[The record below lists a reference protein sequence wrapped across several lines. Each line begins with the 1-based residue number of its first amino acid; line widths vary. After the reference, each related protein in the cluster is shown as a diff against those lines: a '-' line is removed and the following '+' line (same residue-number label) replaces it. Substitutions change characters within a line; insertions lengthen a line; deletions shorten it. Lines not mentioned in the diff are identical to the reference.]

1 MEKAMTKMLLEVVS
15 EISVKYGL
23 DISEVKREIGL
34 DVEVRVLKEKE
45 KGKKIM
51 LPFCGR
57 IDEERCQGIK
67 INYGLYTQCENNIFQ
82 KKLCKTCHKQS
93 KKNSDGKPNYGTID
107 ERLDKNY
114 KDKNGK
120 QPIKY
125 SKFME
130 KMNITREMAEKEAE
144 EQGVTIPEEE
154 FEIKKTGR
162 GRPKKSTSTT
172 DTSDEESIAEPKK
185 RGRPPKEK
193 KVIENGNVGDDLI
206 KNLIEEANK
215 NEPKKV
221 ATPLPKEPTPEP
233 KKAATPLP
241 KEPTPEPKKAATP
254 LPKEPTPEPKKEAT
268 PEPKKAATPLPKEPT
283 PEPKKAATPEPKK
296 AATPE
301 PKKAATPEADNDDDS
316 DDEEETVVVPFTFK
330 GVKYL
335 KATDN
340 TIYDINTH
348 EEVGVWDEEKQE
360 IVPDDDDDDED

>member
-1 MEKAMTKMLLEVVS
+1 MNSKMEKAMSKMLLEVVS

-67 INYGLYTQCENNIFQ
+67 INYCLYTQCENNIFQ

-93 KKNSDGKPNYGTID
+93 EKNSDGKPNYGTID

-120 QPIKY
+120 EPIKY

-215 NEPKKV
+215 SEPKKT
-221 ATPLPKEPTPEP
+221 ATPPPKEPTPEP
-233 KKAATPLP
+233 KKT
-241 KEPTPEPKKAATP
+241 
-254 LPKEPTPEPKKEAT
+254 AT
-268 PEPKKAATPLPKEPT
+268 PEPE
-283 PEPKKAATPEPKK
+283 
-296 AATPE
+296 
-301 PKKAATPEADNDDDS
+301 NDDDS
-316 DDEEETVVVPFTFK
+316 DDEEETVVAPFTFK

-335 KATDN
+335 KAADN
-340 TIYDINTH
+340 TVYDINTH

-360 IVPDDDDDDED
+360 IVPDDDDEDED

>member
-1 MEKAMTKMLLEVVS
+1 VGKFPTKKKIEKEMNKSVNKEKMNSKMERGMSKMLLEVVS
-15 EISVKYGL
+15 EICSKYEL
-23 DISEVKREIGL
+23 DISEVKKEIGL
-34 DVEVRVLKEKE
+34 DVKIVNEKEKNKE
-45 KGKKIM
+45 KGKKIL

-57 IDEERCQGIK
+57 IDDERCQGIK
-67 INYGLYTQCENNIFQ
+67 INYCLYTQCENNIFQ
-82 KKLCKTCHKQS
+82 KNLCKTCHKQS
-93 KKNSDGKPNYGTID
+93 EKNSDGKPNYGTIE

-125 SKFME
+125 SKFMD
-130 KMNITREMAEKEAE
+130 KMNVTREMAEKEAE

-154 FEIKKTGR
+154 FEIKKTSR

-215 NEPKKV
+215 SEPKKEE
-221 ATPLPKEPTPEP
+221 TPQ
-233 KKAATPLP
+233 
-241 KEPTPEPKKAATP
+241 
-254 LPKEPTPEPKKEAT
+254 PKKEAT
-268 PEPKKAATPLPKEPT
+268 PQPKKEATPQP
-283 PEPKKAATPEPKK
+283 
-296 AATPE
+296 
-301 PKKAATPEADNDDDS
+301 DNDDDS
-316 DDEEETVVVPFTFK
+316 DDDEETVVAPFTFK

-335 KATDN
+335 KASDN
-340 TIYDINTH
+340 TVYDINTH

-360 IVPDDDDDDED
+360 IVPDDDEDDD

>member
-1 MEKAMTKMLLEVVS
+1 MEKAMSKMLLEVVS

-67 INYGLYTQCENNIFQ
+67 INYCLYTQCENNIFQ
-82 KKLCKTCHKQS
+82 KNLCKTCHKQS
-93 KKNSDGKPNYGTID
+93 EKNSDGKPNYGTID

-120 QPIKY
+120 EPIKY

-130 KMNITREMAEKEAE
+130 KMNITREMAEKEAQ

-215 NEPKKV
+215 SEPKKT
-221 ATPLPKEPTPEP
+221 ATPPPKEPTSEP
-233 KKAATPLP
+233 KKT
-241 KEPTPEPKKAATP
+241 
-254 LPKEPTPEPKKEAT
+254 AT
-268 PEPKKAATPLPKEPT
+268 PEPE
-283 PEPKKAATPEPKK
+283 
-296 AATPE
+296 
-301 PKKAATPEADNDDDS
+301 NDDDS
-316 DDEEETVVVPFTFK
+316 DDEEETVVAPFTFK

-335 KATDN
+335 KAADN
-340 TIYDINTH
+340 TVYDINTH

-360 IVPDDDDDDED
+360 IVPDDDEDED

>member
-1 MEKAMTKMLLEVVS
+1 MNSKMEKAMSKMLLEVVS
-15 EISVKYGL
+15 EISRKYGL
-23 DISEVKREIGL
+23 DISEVKKEIGL
-34 DVEVRVLKEKE
+34 EVKIVNEKE
-45 KGKKIM
+45 KNEEKVKKIM

-67 INYGLYTQCENNIFQ
+67 INYGLYTQCENNIFE

-93 KKNSDGKPNYGTID
+93 EKNSDGKPNYGTIV

-120 QPIKY
+120 EPTKY
-125 SKFME
+125 SKIME

-144 EQGVTIPEEE
+144 KQGVTIPEEE

-172 DTSDEESIAEPKK
+172 DTSDEESIDEPKK

-215 NEPKKV
+215 TEPKKT
-221 ATPLPKEPTPEP
+221 ATPTPKPLTPEP
-233 KKAATPLP
+233 
-241 KEPTPEPKKAATP
+241 
-254 LPKEPTPEPKKEAT
+254 
-268 PEPKKAATPLPKEPT
+268 
-283 PEPKKAATPEPKK
+283 
-296 AATPE
+296 
-301 PKKAATPEADNDDDS
+301 DNDDDS

-360 IVPDDDDDDED
+360 IVPDYDEDED

>member
-1 MEKAMTKMLLEVVS
+1 MNSKMEKAMSKMLLEVVS

-45 KGKKIM
+45 KGKKMM

-57 IDEERCQGIK
+57 IDDERCQGIK

-82 KKLCKTCHKQS
+82 KNLCKTCHKQS
-93 KKNSDGKPNYGTID
+93 EKNSDGKPNYGTID

-120 QPIKY
+120 EPIKY

-215 NEPKKV
+215 SEPKKT
-221 ATPLPKEPTPEP
+221 ATPPPKEPTSEP
-233 KKAATPLP
+233 KKT
-241 KEPTPEPKKAATP
+241 
-254 LPKEPTPEPKKEAT
+254 AT
-268 PEPKKAATPLPKEPT
+268 PEPE
-283 PEPKKAATPEPKK
+283 
-296 AATPE
+296 
-301 PKKAATPEADNDDDS
+301 NDDDS
-316 DDEEETVVVPFTFK
+316 DDEEETVVAPFTFK

-335 KATDN
+335 KAADN

-360 IVPDDDDDDED
+360 IVPDDDDEDED

>member
-1 MEKAMTKMLLEVVS
+1 MNSKMEKAMSKMLLEVVS

-57 IDEERCQGIK
+57 IDDERCQGIK
-67 INYGLYTQCENNIFQ
+67 INYCLYTQCENNMFQ
-82 KKLCKTCHKQS
+82 KNLCKTCHKQS
-93 KKNSDGKPNYGTID
+93 EKNSDGKPNYGTID

-120 QPIKY
+120 EPIKY

-154 FEIKKTGR
+154 FEIKKTCR

-215 NEPKKV
+215 SEPKKT
-221 ATPLPKEPTPEP
+221 ATPPPKEPTPEP
-233 KKAATPLP
+233 KKT
-241 KEPTPEPKKAATP
+241 
-254 LPKEPTPEPKKEAT
+254 AT
-268 PEPKKAATPLPKEPT
+268 PEPE
-283 PEPKKAATPEPKK
+283 
-296 AATPE
+296 
-301 PKKAATPEADNDDDS
+301 NDDDS
-316 DDEEETVVVPFTFK
+316 DDDEETVVAPFTFK

-335 KATDN
+335 KAADN
-340 TIYDINTH
+340 TVYDNNTH

-360 IVPDDDDDDED
+360 IVPDDDDEDED

>member
-1 MEKAMTKMLLEVVS
+1 MSKMLLEVVT
-15 EISVKYGL
+15 EISSKYGL
-23 DISEVKREIGL
+23 DISEVKKEIGL
-34 DVEVRVLKEKE
+34 DVKIVNEKEKNKE

-57 IDEERCQGIK
+57 IDDERCQGIK
-67 INYGLYTQCENNIFQ
+67 INYGLFTQCENNIFQ
-82 KKLCKTCHKQS
+82 KNLCKSCHKQS
-93 KKNSDGKPNYGTID
+93 EKNSDGKPNYGTID

-154 FEIKKTGR
+154 FEIKKTSR

-215 NEPKKV
+215 S
-221 ATPLPKEPTPEP
+221 
-233 KKAATPLP
+233 
-241 KEPTPEPKKAATP
+241 
-254 LPKEPTPEPKKEAT
+254 
-268 PEPKKAATPLPKEPT
+268 
-283 PEPKKAATPEPKK
+283 EPKKAATPEPKK
-296 AATPE
+296 TATLE
-301 PKKAATPEADNDDDS
+301 PKKAATPEPDNDDDS

-335 KATDN
+335 KAADN

-360 IVPDDDDDDED
+360 IVPDDDDEDED

>member
-1 MEKAMTKMLLEVVS
+1 MNSKMEKAMRKMLLEVVS

-23 DISEVKREIGL
+23 EISEVKREIGL

-45 KGKKIM
+45 KRKKIM

-82 KKLCKTCHKQS
+82 KNLCKTCHKQS
-93 KKNSDGKPNYGTID
+93 EKNSDGKPNYGTID

-120 QPIKY
+120 EPIKY

-144 EQGVTIPEEE
+144 EQGLTIPEEE
-154 FEIKKTGR
+154 FELKKTSR

-206 KNLIEEANK
+206 QNLIEQANK
-215 NEPKKV
+215 SEPKKT
-221 ATPLPKEPTPEP
+221 ATPPPKEPTPP
-233 KKAATPLP
+233 Q
-241 KEPTPEPKKAATP
+241 KEPFTSEPE
-254 LPKEPTPEPKKEAT
+254 
-268 PEPKKAATPLPKEPT
+268 
-283 PEPKKAATPEPKK
+283 
-296 AATPE
+296 
-301 PKKAATPEADNDDDS
+301 NDDDS

-335 KATDN
+335 KAADN

-348 EEVGVWDEEKQE
+348 EELGVWDEEKQE
-360 IVPDDDDDDED
+360 IVPDDDDDDDDDEHDED

>member
-1 MEKAMTKMLLEVVS
+1 MEKAMSKMLLEVVS

-45 KGKKIM
+45 KGKKMM

-57 IDEERCQGIK
+57 IDDERCQGIK
-67 INYGLYTQCENNIFQ
+67 INYGLYTQCENNMFQ
-82 KKLCKTCHKQS
+82 KNLCKTCHKQS
-93 KKNSDGKPNYGTID
+93 EKNSDGKPNYGTID

-114 KDKNGK
+114 KDKIGK
-120 QPIKY
+120 EPIKY

-215 NEPKKV
+215 SEPKKT
-221 ATPLPKEPTPEP
+221 ATPPPKEPTSEP
-233 KKAATPLP
+233 KKT
-241 KEPTPEPKKAATP
+241 
-254 LPKEPTPEPKKEAT
+254 AT
-268 PEPKKAATPLPKEPT
+268 PEPE
-283 PEPKKAATPEPKK
+283 
-296 AATPE
+296 
-301 PKKAATPEADNDDDS
+301 NDDDR
-316 DDEEETVVVPFTFK
+316 DDEEETVVAPFTFK

-335 KATDN
+335 KAADN

-360 IVPDDDDDDED
+360 IVPDDDDEDED

>member
-1 MEKAMTKMLLEVVS
+1 MSKMLLEVVS
-15 EISVKYGL
+15 EISSKYGL
-23 DISEVKREIGL
+23 DISEVKKEIGL
-34 DVEVRVLKEKE
+34 DVKIVNEKEKNKE

-57 IDEERCQGIK
+57 IDDERCQGIK

-82 KKLCKTCHKQS
+82 KNLCKTCHKQS
-93 KKNSDGKPNYGTID
+93 EKNSDGKPNYGTID

-154 FEIKKTGR
+154 FEIKKTSR

-215 NEPKKV
+215 SEPKKV
-221 ATPLPKEPTPEP
+221 ATPEP
-233 KKAATPLP
+233 KKT
-241 KEPTPEPKKAATP
+241 
-254 LPKEPTPEPKKEAT
+254 AT
-268 PEPKKAATPLPKEPT
+268 PES
-283 PEPKKAATPEPKK
+283 KKAATPEP
-296 AATPE
+296 
-301 PKKAATPEADNDDDS
+301 DNDDDS

-335 KATDN
+335 KAADN

-360 IVPDDDDDDED
+360 IVPDDDDEDED

>member
-1 MEKAMTKMLLEVVS
+1 
-15 EISVKYGL
+15 
-23 DISEVKREIGL
+23 
-34 DVEVRVLKEKE
+34 
-45 KGKKIM
+45 
-51 LPFCGR
+51 
-57 IDEERCQGIK
+57 
-67 INYGLYTQCENNIFQ
+67 
-82 KKLCKTCHKQS
+82 LCKTCHKQS
-93 KKNSDGKPNYGTID
+93 EKNSDGKPNYGTID

-120 QPIKY
+120 EPIKY

-154 FEIKKTGR
+154 FEIKKTSR

-215 NEPKKV
+215 SEPKKV
-221 ATPLPKEPTPEP
+221 ATPEP
-233 KKAATPLP
+233 KKV
-241 KEPTPEPKKAATP
+241 
-254 LPKEPTPEPKKEAT
+254 
-268 PEPKKAATPLPKEPT
+268 
-283 PEPKKAATPEPKK
+283 ATPEPKK

-301 PKKAATPEADNDDDS
+301 PDNDDDS

-335 KATDN
+335 KAADN

-360 IVPDDDDDDED
+360 IVPDDDEVED

>member
-1 MEKAMTKMLLEVVS
+1 MNSKMEKAMSKMLLEVVS
-15 EISVKYGL
+15 EISRKYGL
-23 DISEVKREIGL
+23 DISEVKKEIGL
-34 DVEVRVLKEKE
+34 EVKIVNEKE
-45 KGKKIM
+45 KNEEKVKKIM

-67 INYGLYTQCENNIFQ
+67 INYGLYTQCENNIFE

-93 KKNSDGKPNYGTID
+93 EKNSDGKPNNGTIV

-120 QPIKY
+120 EPTKY
-125 SKFME
+125 SKIME

-144 EQGVTIPEEE
+144 KQGVTIPEEE

-172 DTSDEESIAEPKK
+172 DTSDEESIDEPKK

-215 NEPKKV
+215 TEPKKT
-221 ATPLPKEPTPEP
+221 ATPTPKPITPEP
-233 KKAATPLP
+233 KKT
-241 KEPTPEPKKAATP
+241 TPEP
-254 LPKEPTPEPKKEAT
+254 
-268 PEPKKAATPLPKEPT
+268 
-283 PEPKKAATPEPKK
+283 
-296 AATPE
+296 
-301 PKKAATPEADNDDDS
+301 DNDDDS

-335 KATDN
+335 KASDN

-360 IVPDDDDDDED
+360 IVPDDDEDED

>member
-1 MEKAMTKMLLEVVS
+1 
-15 EISVKYGL
+15 VKYGL

-57 IDEERCQGIK
+57 IDDERCQGIK
-67 INYGLYTQCENNIFQ
+67 INYCLYTQCENNIFQ
-82 KKLCKTCHKQS
+82 KNLCKTCHKQS
-93 KKNSDGKPNYGTID
+93 EKNSDGKPNYGTID

-120 QPIKY
+120 EPIKY

-144 EQGVTIPEEE
+144 KQGVTIPEEE

-215 NEPKKV
+215 SEPKKT
-221 ATPLPKEPTPEP
+221 ATPPPKEPTPEP
-233 KKAATPLP
+233 KKT
-241 KEPTPEPKKAATP
+241 
-254 LPKEPTPEPKKEAT
+254 AT
-268 PEPKKAATPLPKEPT
+268 PEPEN
-283 PEPKKAATPEPKK
+283 
-296 AATPE
+296 
-301 PKKAATPEADNDDDS
+301 DDDSDDDDSDDDDS
-316 DDEEETVVVPFTFK
+316 DDEEETVVAPFTFK

-335 KATDN
+335 KAADN

-360 IVPDDDDDDED
+360 IVPDDDEDED

>member
-1 MEKAMTKMLLEVVS
+1 MNSKMEKAMSKMLLEVVS
-15 EISVKYGL
+15 EISVKYGV

-45 KGKKIM
+45 KGKKMM

-57 IDEERCQGIK
+57 IDDERCQGIK
-67 INYGLYTQCENNIFQ
+67 INYGLYTQCENNMFQ
-82 KKLCKTCHKQS
+82 KNLCKTCHKQS
-93 KKNSDGKPNYGTID
+93 EKNSDGKPNYGTID

-120 QPIKY
+120 EPIKY

-130 KMNITREMAEKEAE
+130 KMNITREMAEKEAQ

-154 FEIKKTGR
+154 FEIKKIGR

-215 NEPKKV
+215 SEPKKT
-221 ATPLPKEPTPEP
+221 ATPGPKKPTSEP
-233 KKAATPLP
+233 KKT
-241 KEPTPEPKKAATP
+241 
-254 LPKEPTPEPKKEAT
+254 AT
-268 PEPKKAATPLPKEPT
+268 PEP
-283 PEPKKAATPEPKK
+283 
-296 AATPE
+296 
-301 PKKAATPEADNDDDS
+301 DNDDDS
-316 DDEEETVVVPFTFK
+316 DDEEETVVAPFTFK

-335 KATDN
+335 KAADN

-360 IVPDDDDDDED
+360 IVPDDDHEDED

>member
-1 MEKAMTKMLLEVVS
+1 MSKMLLEVVT
-15 EISVKYGL
+15 EISSKYGL
-23 DISEVKREIGL
+23 DISEVKKEIGL
-34 DVEVRVLKEKE
+34 DVEVRVIKEKE

-82 KKLCKTCHKQS
+82 KNLCKTCHKQS
-93 KKNSDGKPNYGTID
+93 EKNSDGKPNYGTID

-154 FEIKKTGR
+154 FEIKKTSR

-215 NEPKKV
+215 S
-221 ATPLPKEPTPEP
+221 
-233 KKAATPLP
+233 
-241 KEPTPEPKKAATP
+241 
-254 LPKEPTPEPKKEAT
+254 
-268 PEPKKAATPLPKEPT
+268 
-283 PEPKKAATPEPKK
+283 EPKKAATPEPKK
-296 AATPE
+296 VATPE
-301 PKKAATPEADNDDDS
+301 PKKAVTPEPDNDDDS

-335 KATDN
+335 KAADN

-348 EEVGVWDEEKQE
+348 EEVGVWDEDKQE
-360 IVPDDDDDDED
+360 IVPDDDEDED

>member
-1 MEKAMTKMLLEVVS
+1 MNSKMEKAMSKMLLEVVS

-67 INYGLYTQCENNIFQ
+67 INYCLYTQCENNIFQ

-93 KKNSDGKPNYGTID
+93 EKNSDGKPNYGTID

-120 QPIKY
+120 EPIKY

-215 NEPKKV
+215 SEPKKT
-221 ATPLPKEPTPEP
+221 ATPPPKEPTPEP
-233 KKAATPLP
+233 KKT
-241 KEPTPEPKKAATP
+241 
-254 LPKEPTPEPKKEAT
+254 AT
-268 PEPKKAATPLPKEPT
+268 PEPE
-283 PEPKKAATPEPKK
+283 
-296 AATPE
+296 
-301 PKKAATPEADNDDDS
+301 NDDDS
-316 DDEEETVVVPFTFK
+316 DDEEETVVAPFTFK

-335 KATDN
+335 KAADN
-340 TIYDINTH
+340 TVYDINTH

-360 IVPDDDDDDED
+360 IVPDDDEDEY

>member
-1 MEKAMTKMLLEVVS
+1 MNSKMEKAMSKMLLEVVS

-67 INYGLYTQCENNIFQ
+67 INYCLYTQCENNIFQ

-93 KKNSDGKPNYGTID
+93 EKNSDGKPNYGTID

-120 QPIKY
+120 EPIKY

-215 NEPKKV
+215 SEPKKT
-221 ATPLPKEPTPEP
+221 ATPPPKEPTPEP
-233 KKAATPLP
+233 KKT
-241 KEPTPEPKKAATP
+241 
-254 LPKEPTPEPKKEAT
+254 AT
-268 PEPKKAATPLPKEPT
+268 PEPE
-283 PEPKKAATPEPKK
+283 
-296 AATPE
+296 
-301 PKKAATPEADNDDDS
+301 NDDDS
-316 DDEEETVVVPFTFK
+316 DDEEETVVAPFTFK

-335 KATDN
+335 KAADN

-348 EEVGVWDEEKQE
+348 KEVGVWDEEKQE
-360 IVPDDDDDDED
+360 IVPDDDDEDED

>member
-1 MEKAMTKMLLEVVS
+1 MNSKMEKAISKMLLEVVS
-15 EISVKYGL
+15 EISVKYGV

-45 KGKKIM
+45 KGKKMM

-57 IDEERCQGIK
+57 IDDERCQGIK

-82 KKLCKTCHKQS
+82 KNLCKTCHKQS
-93 KKNSDGKPNYGTID
+93 EKNSDGKPNYGTID

-154 FEIKKTGR
+154 FEIKKTTR

-215 NEPKKV
+215 SEPKKT
-221 ATPLPKEPTPEP
+221 ATPPP
-233 KKAATPLP
+233 KAATPP
-241 KEPTPEPKKAATP
+241 PKAATP
-254 LPKEPTPEPKKEAT
+254 PPKATTPEP
-268 PEPKKAATPLPKEPT
+268 
-283 PEPKKAATPEPKK
+283 
-296 AATPE
+296 
-301 PKKAATPEADNDDDS
+301 DNDDDS

-335 KATDN
+335 KAADN
-340 TIYDINTH
+340 TVYDINTH
-348 EEVGVWDEEKQE
+348 EEVGVWDEDKQE
-360 IVPDDDDDDED
+360 IVPDDDEDED

>member
-1 MEKAMTKMLLEVVS
+1 MGKFPTKKKIEKEIEKEGSGKKEKMNSKMERAMSRMLLEVVT
-15 EISVKYGL
+15 EISSKYGL
-23 DISEVKREIGL
+23 DISEVKKEIGL
-34 DVEVRVLKEKE
+34 DVKIVNEKEKNKE

-57 IDEERCQGIK
+57 IDDERCQGIK
-67 INYGLYTQCENNIFQ
+67 INYGLFTQCENNIFQ
-82 KKLCKTCHKQS
+82 KNLCKTCHKQS
-93 KKNSDGKPNYGTID
+93 EKNSDGKPNYGTID

-144 EQGVTIPEEE
+144 KQGVTIPEEE
-154 FEIKKTGR
+154 FEIKKTSR

-215 NEPKKV
+215 SEPKKV
-221 ATPLPKEPTPEP
+221 AI
-233 KKAATPLP
+233 
-241 KEPTPEPKKAATP
+241 
-254 LPKEPTPEPKKEAT
+254 PEPKKEAT
-268 PEPKKAATPLPKEPT
+268 PEPKKE
-283 PEPKKAATPEPKK
+283 ATPES
-296 AATPE
+296 
-301 PKKAATPEADNDDDS
+301 DNDDDS

-335 KATDN
+335 KAADN

>member
-1 MEKAMTKMLLEVVS
+1 MLLEVVS
-15 EISVKYGL
+15 EICSKYEL
-23 DISEVKREIGL
+23 DISEVKKEIGL
-34 DVEVRVLKEKE
+34 DVKIVNEKEKNKE
-45 KGKKIM
+45 KGKKIL

-57 IDEERCQGIK
+57 IDDERCQGIK
-67 INYGLYTQCENNIFQ
+67 INYCLYTQCENNIFQ
-82 KKLCKTCHKQS
+82 KNLCKTCHKQS
-93 KKNSDGKPNYGTID
+93 EKNSDGKPNYGTIE

-125 SKFME
+125 SKFMD
-130 KMNITREMAEKEAE
+130 KMNVTREMAEKEAE

-154 FEIKKTGR
+154 FEIKKTSS

-215 NEPKKV
+215 SEPKKEE
-221 ATPLPKEPTPEP
+221 TPQ
-233 KKAATPLP
+233 
-241 KEPTPEPKKAATP
+241 
-254 LPKEPTPEPKKEAT
+254 PKKEAT
-268 PEPKKAATPLPKEPT
+268 PQPKKEATPQP
-283 PEPKKAATPEPKK
+283 
-296 AATPE
+296 
-301 PKKAATPEADNDDDS
+301 DNDDDS
-316 DDEEETVVVPFTFK
+316 DDDEETVVVHFTFK

-335 KATDN
+335 KASDN
-340 TIYDINTH
+340 TVYDINTH

-360 IVPDDDDDDED
+360 IVPDEDEDED

>member
-1 MEKAMTKMLLEVVS
+1 MRKMLLEVVG

-23 DISEVKREIGL
+23 EISEVRREIGMEVG
-34 DVEVRVLKEKE
+34 VEVGVKKEKE
-45 KGKKIM
+45 KEKIK
-51 LPFCGR
+51 LPFSGR

-67 INYGLYTQCENNIFQ
+67 KNYGLYTQCENNIFQ

-93 KKNSDGKPNYGTID
+93 EKNSDGKPNNGTID

-120 QPIKY
+120 EPIKY
-125 SKFME
+125 SKYMK

-154 FEIKKTGR
+154 FEIKKTCR

-215 NEPKKV
+215 IEPE
-221 ATPLPKEPTPEP
+221 KEPSPPPKALTPPPKALTPPPKATKPDPEP
-233 KKAATPLP
+233 
-241 KEPTPEPKKAATP
+241 ENNE
-254 LPKEPTPEPKKEAT
+254 
-268 PEPKKAATPLPKEPT
+268 
-283 PEPKKAATPEPKK
+283 
-296 AATPE
+296 
-301 PKKAATPEADNDDDS
+301 DDS

-335 KATDN
+335 KAADN

-348 EEVGVWDEEKQE
+348 DEVGVWDEEKQE
-360 IVPDDDDDDED
+360 IVPDDDDEDED

>member
-1 MEKAMTKMLLEVVS
+1 MNSKMEKAMSKMLLEVVS

-67 INYGLYTQCENNIFQ
+67 INYCLYTQCENNIFQ
-82 KKLCKTCHKQS
+82 KNLCKTCHKQS
-93 KKNSDGKPNYGTID
+93 EKNSDGKPNYGTID

-215 NEPKKV
+215 SEPKKT
-221 ATPLPKEPTPEP
+221 ATPPPKEPTPEP
-233 KKAATPLP
+233 KKT
-241 KEPTPEPKKAATP
+241 
-254 LPKEPTPEPKKEAT
+254 AT
-268 PEPKKAATPLPKEPT
+268 PEPE
-283 PEPKKAATPEPKK
+283 
-296 AATPE
+296 
-301 PKKAATPEADNDDDS
+301 NDDDS
-316 DDEEETVVVPFTFK
+316 DDEEETVVAPFTFK

-335 KATDN
+335 KAADN
-340 TIYDINTH
+340 TVYDINTH

-360 IVPDDDDDDED
+360 IVPDDDEDED

>member
-1 MEKAMTKMLLEVVS
+1 
-15 EISVKYGL
+15 
-23 DISEVKREIGL
+23 
-34 DVEVRVLKEKE
+34 
-45 KGKKIM
+45 M

-82 KKLCKTCHKQS
+82 KNLCKTCHKQS
-93 KKNSDGKPNYGTID
+93 EKNSDGKPNYGTID

-120 QPIKY
+120 EPIKY
-125 SKFME
+125 SKFMD

-154 FEIKKTGR
+154 FEIKKTSR

-215 NEPKKV
+215 SEPKKIATPPPKV
-221 ATPLPKEPTPEP
+221 ATPPP
-233 KKAATPLP
+233 
-241 KEPTPEPKKAATP
+241 
-254 LPKEPTPEPKKEAT
+254 
-268 PEPKKAATPLPKEPT
+268 
-283 PEPKKAATPEPKK
+283 KAATPEP
-296 AATPE
+296 E
-301 PKKAATPEADNDDDS
+301 NDDDS

-335 KATDN
+335 KAADN

-360 IVPDDDDDDED
+360 IVPDDDEDED

>member
-1 MEKAMTKMLLEVVS
+1 MNSKMEKAMSKMLLEVVS
-15 EISVKYGL
+15 EISRKYGL
-23 DISEVKREIGL
+23 DISEVKKEIGL
-34 DVEVRVLKEKE
+34 EVKIVNEKE
-45 KGKKIM
+45 KNEEKVKKII

-67 INYGLYTQCENNIFQ
+67 INYGLYTQCENNIFE

-93 KKNSDGKPNYGTID
+93 EKNSDGKPNCGTIV

-120 QPIKY
+120 EPTKY
-125 SKFME
+125 SKIME

-144 EQGVTIPEEE
+144 KQGVTIPEEE
-154 FEIKKTGR
+154 FEIIKTGR

-172 DTSDEESIAEPKK
+172 DTSDEESIDEPKK

-215 NEPKKV
+215 TEPKKT
-221 ATPLPKEPTPEP
+221 ATPTPKPITPEP
-233 KKAATPLP
+233 KKT
-241 KEPTPEPKKAATP
+241 TPEP
-254 LPKEPTPEPKKEAT
+254 
-268 PEPKKAATPLPKEPT
+268 
-283 PEPKKAATPEPKK
+283 
-296 AATPE
+296 
-301 PKKAATPEADNDDDS
+301 DNDDDS

-335 KATDN
+335 KASDN

-360 IVPDDDDDDED
+360 IVPDDDEDED

>member
-1 MEKAMTKMLLEVVS
+1 MKKECVVEMNKKMEVAMSKMLLEVVT

-23 DISEVKREIGL
+23 NILEIKKEIGL
-34 DVEVRVLKEKE
+34 DVKIINEKE
-45 KGKKIM
+45 KNKERGRKLM

-57 IDEERCQGIK
+57 IDDEKCQGIK

-82 KKLCKTCHKQS
+82 KNLCKTCFKQS
-93 KKNSDGKPNYGTID
+93 EKNNDGKPNYGTID
-107 ERLDKNY
+107 ERLDKKY

-144 EQGVTIPEEE
+144 KQGLIIPEEE
-154 FEIKKTGR
+154 FEIKKTSR

-172 DTSDEESIAEPKK
+172 DTSDEESVAEPKK

-215 NEPKKV
+215 NEPKNAV
-221 ATPLPKEPTPEP
+221 TPEPNKAVTPEP
-233 KKAATPLP
+233 KKAV
-241 KEPTPEPKKAATP
+241 TPEPNKAV
-254 LPKEPTPEPKKEAT
+254 TPEPNKVAT
-268 PEPKKAATPLPKEPT
+268 PELIKEKT
-283 PEPKKAATPEPKK
+283 PETE
-296 AATPE
+296 
-301 PKKAATPEADNDDDS
+301 NDDDS

-335 KATDN
+335 KAADN

-360 IVPDDDDDDED
+360 IVPDDDDDDDDDEDED

>member
-1 MEKAMTKMLLEVVS
+1 MNSKMEKAMSKMLLEVVS

-67 INYGLYTQCENNIFQ
+67 INYCLYTQCENNIFQ

-93 KKNSDGKPNYGTID
+93 EKNSDGKPNYGTID

-120 QPIKY
+120 EPIKY

-215 NEPKKV
+215 SEPKKT
-221 ATPLPKEPTPEP
+221 ATPPPKEPTPEP
-233 KKAATPLP
+233 KKT
-241 KEPTPEPKKAATP
+241 
-254 LPKEPTPEPKKEAT
+254 AT
-268 PEPKKAATPLPKEPT
+268 PEPE
-283 PEPKKAATPEPKK
+283 
-296 AATPE
+296 
-301 PKKAATPEADNDDDS
+301 NDDDS
-316 DDEEETVVVPFTFK
+316 DDEEETVVAPFTFK

-335 KATDN
+335 KAADN
-340 TIYDINTH
+340 TVYDINTH

-360 IVPDDDDDDED
+360 IVPDDDEDED

>member
-1 MEKAMTKMLLEVVS
+1 MNSKMEKAMSKMLLEVVS

-57 IDEERCQGIK
+57 IDDERCQGIK
-67 INYGLYTQCENNIFQ
+67 INYGLYTQCENNMFQ
-82 KKLCKTCHKQS
+82 KNLCKTCHKQS
-93 KKNSDGKPNYGTID
+93 EKNSDGKPNYGTID

-120 QPIKY
+120 EPIKY

-215 NEPKKV
+215 SEPKKT
-221 ATPLPKEPTPEP
+221 ATPPPKEPTPEP
-233 KKAATPLP
+233 KKT
-241 KEPTPEPKKAATP
+241 
-254 LPKEPTPEPKKEAT
+254 AT
-268 PEPKKAATPLPKEPT
+268 PEPE
-283 PEPKKAATPEPKK
+283 
-296 AATPE
+296 
-301 PKKAATPEADNDDDS
+301 NDDDS
-316 DDEEETVVVPFTFK
+316 DDEEETVVAPFTFK

-335 KATDN
+335 KAADN
-340 TIYDINTH
+340 TVYDINTH

-360 IVPDDDDDDED
+360 IVPDDDDEDED

>member
-1 MEKAMTKMLLEVVS
+1 MSKMLLEVVS

-23 DISEVKREIGL
+23 DISEVKKEIGL
-34 DVEVRVLKEKE
+34 EVEMRVLKEKE
-45 KGKKIM
+45 KEKKIM

-57 IDEERCQGIK
+57 IDEERCQAIK

-82 KKLCKTCHKQS
+82 KNFCKTCHKQS
-93 KKNSDGKPNYGTID
+93 EKNSNGKPNYGTID
-107 ERLDKNY
+107 ERLNKNY

-120 QPIKY
+120 EPIKY

-144 EQGVTIPEEE
+144 EQGLIIPEEE
-154 FEIKKTGR
+154 FEIKKSTR
-162 GRPKKSTSTT
+162 GRPKKSISTT

-215 NEPKKV
+215 SEPKKT
-221 ATPLPKEPTPEP
+221 ATPPPKEPTPP
-233 KKAATPLP
+233 P
-241 KEPTPEPKKAATP
+241 
-254 LPKEPTPEPKKEAT
+254 
-268 PEPKKAATPLPKEPT
+268 
-283 PEPKKAATPEPKK
+283 KAATPEP
-296 AATPE
+296 E
-301 PKKAATPEADNDDDS
+301 NDDDT

-335 KATDN
+335 KAADN

-360 IVPDDDDDDED
+360 IVPDDDEDED

>member
-1 MEKAMTKMLLEVVS
+1 MNSKMERAMSKMLLEVVT
-15 EISVKYGL
+15 EISSKYGL
-23 DISEVKREIGL
+23 DISEVKKEIGL
-34 DVEVRVLKEKE
+34 DVKIVNEKE
-45 KGKKIM
+45 KNKEKVKKIM

-57 IDEERCQGIK
+57 IDDERCQGIK
-67 INYGLYTQCENNIFQ
+67 INYCLYTQCENNIFQ
-82 KKLCKTCHKQS
+82 KNLCKTCHKQS
-93 KKNSDGKPNYGTID
+93 EKNSDGKPNYGTID

-120 QPIKY
+120 EPIKY

-154 FEIKKTGR
+154 FEIKKTSR

-215 NEPKKV
+215 SEPKKV
-221 ATPLPKEPTPEP
+221 ATPEPKKATTPEP
-233 KKAATPLP
+233 KKAT
-241 KEPTPEPKKAATP
+241 
-254 LPKEPTPEPKKEAT
+254 
-268 PEPKKAATPLPKEPT
+268 
-283 PEPKKAATPEPKK
+283 
-296 AATPE
+296 
-301 PKKAATPEADNDDDS
+301 TPEADNDDDS
-316 DDEEETVVVPFTFK
+316 DDEEETVVVPFIFK

>member
-1 MEKAMTKMLLEVVS
+1 MNSKMEKAMRKMLLEVVS

-57 IDEERCQGIK
+57 IEEERCQGIK

-82 KKLCKTCHKQS
+82 KNLCKTCHKQS
-93 KKNSDGKPNYGTID
+93 ETNSDGKPNYGTID

-130 KMNITREMAEKEAE
+130 KMNITREMAEKEAK

-154 FEIKKTGR
+154 FEIKKTSR

-172 DTSDEESIAEPKK
+172 DTSDEESVAEPKK

-215 NEPKKV
+215 SEPKKV
-221 ATPLPKEPTPEP
+221 ATPESDNDD
-233 KKAATPLP
+233 
-241 KEPTPEPKKAATP
+241 
-254 LPKEPTPEPKKEAT
+254 
-268 PEPKKAATPLPKEPT
+268 
-283 PEPKKAATPEPKK
+283 
-296 AATPE
+296 
-301 PKKAATPEADNDDDS
+301 DNDDDS

-335 KATDN
+335 KAADN

-360 IVPDDDDDDED
+360 IVPDDDEDED

>member
-1 MEKAMTKMLLEVVS
+1 MSKMLLEVVS
-15 EISVKYGL
+15 EISSKYGL
-23 DISEVKREIGL
+23 DISEVKKEIGL
-34 DVEVRVLKEKE
+34 DVKIVNEKEKNKE

-57 IDEERCQGIK
+57 IDDERCQGIK
-67 INYGLYTQCENNIFQ
+67 INYCLYTQCENNIFQ
-82 KKLCKTCHKQS
+82 KNLCKTCHKQS
-93 KKNSDGKPNYGTID
+93 EKNSDGKPNYGTID

-144 EQGVTIPEEE
+144 EQGVIIPEEE
-154 FEIKKTGR
+154 FKIKKTSR

-215 NEPKKV
+215 SEPKKV
-221 ATPLPKEPTPEP
+221 AIPESKKTP
-233 KKAATPLP
+233 
-241 KEPTPEPKKAATP
+241 
-254 LPKEPTPEPKKEAT
+254 
-268 PEPKKAATPLPKEPT
+268 
-283 PEPKKAATPEPKK
+283 
-296 AATPE
+296 TPE

-316 DDEEETVVVPFTFK
+316 DDEEETVVAPFTLK

-335 KATDN
+335 KAADN

-360 IVPDDDDDDED
+360 IVPDDDDDED

>member
-1 MEKAMTKMLLEVVS
+1 MRKMLLEVVS

-23 DISEVKREIGL
+23 EISEVKREIGL
-34 DVEVRVLKEKE
+34 EVEVRVLKEKE
-45 KGKKIM
+45 KGKKKM

-57 IDEERCQGIK
+57 IDEERCKGIK

-82 KKLCKTCHKQS
+82 KNLCKTCHKQS
-93 KKNSDGKPNYGTID
+93 EKNSDGKPNYGTIY

-120 QPIKY
+120 EPIKY

-144 EQGVTIPEEE
+144 EQGLTIPEEE
-154 FEIKKTGR
+154 FEFKKTTR

-206 KNLIEEANK
+206 KNLIEEASK
-215 NEPKKV
+215 SEPKKT
-221 ATPLPKEPTPEP
+221 ATPPPKEPTSEP
-233 KKAATPLP
+233 KKT
-241 KEPTPEPKKAATP
+241 
-254 LPKEPTPEPKKEAT
+254 AT
-268 PEPKKAATPLPKEPT
+268 PEPE
-283 PEPKKAATPEPKK
+283 
-296 AATPE
+296 
-301 PKKAATPEADNDDDS
+301 NDDDS
-316 DDEEETVVVPFTFK
+316 DDEEETVVAPFTFK

-335 KATDN
+335 KAADN

-360 IVPDDDDDDED
+360 IVPDDDEDED